1 MKRWLF
7 WVLIFIPFSAFTQGE
22 NAHWLLGY
30 WPLSYDKGHMTF
42 DSSSYVYNKE
52 FRKMAFEGTEATIS
66 DRNGNFLMSSNGVW
80 IANATNDT
88 MLNGG
93 GLNPGPEVNSNPNGL
108 ILPYANVFL
117 PFPGDTNKYIL
128 LHHTAKFD
136 GYGYISNEMLFTIID
151 KLGDGGLGSVITKN
165 DTILRDTLNYGIG
178 ACKHANGRDWWV
190 VMQKHNTDLIY
201 VVLITPNGVDQ
212 IVTQHLNVPYAWY
225 NVTHPTFSQDGNL
238 FSYFRYDSITVASS
252 VLLLNFDRCN
262 GVFSNPRVIPMTTSS
277 YLWGLNFS
285 PNDQY
290 LYTNTSGLLF
300 QIDVNTLQVDTVA
313 TYDGYC
319 YQYNPNVS
327 LCTTFFNEYLAA
339 NGKIYITS
347 GGSVQHIHEMNYP
360 DSAGAACDLQQHSI
374 FLDMFNFRAVPN
386 HPNYHLG
393 PVIGSICDSLSVG
406 QEEYY
411 SQIQNFQ
418 ISPNPLKDGP
428 LQIMYLLPQ
437 NQSGIFEVY
446 DLNGKIIYQQKLPP
460 WSSMQSISLPNLRAG
475 LYSCVIRSGGSV
487 VSKKLLKM

>member
-1 MKRWLF
+1 MKRLLF
-7 WVLIFIPFSAFTQGE
+7 LLVLFSSLAMGQGE
-22 NAHWLLGY
+22 NAVWLMGNQGL
-30 WPLSYDKGHMTF
+30 PYDKGKMTF
-42 DSSSYVYNKE
+42 DSSSYIYNKE
-52 FRKMAFEGTEATIS
+52 FRKMAFRGTEATIS

-93 GLNPGPEVNSNPNGL
+93 GLNPGTEVNSNPNGL
-108 ILPYANVFL
+108 LLDFANIFL
-117 PFPGDTNKYIL
+117 PFNSDTNKYFL
-128 LHHTAKFD
+128 FHHTVEFD
-136 GYGYISNEMLFTIID
+136 GISYLANQLFLTKID
-151 KLGDGGLGSVITKN
+151 LALDSGKGGVVSKN
-165 DTILRDTLNYGIG
+165 DTVFSDSLNWGIG

-190 VMQKHNTDLIY
+190 VMQKHNSDIVY
-201 VVLITPNGVDQ
+201 VVLVTPDGIKQVNSQ
-212 IVTQHLNVPYAWY
+212 YLNVPYAWY
-225 NVTHPTFSQDGNL
+225 NSTNLAFSLNGEL
-238 FSYFRYDSITVASS
+238 FSYVRYYPPTKESTLQ
-252 VLLLNFDRCN
+252 LLDFDRCN
-262 GVFSNPRVIPMTTSS
+262 GMFSNPRVINLTSNS
-277 YLWGLNFS
+277 FVWGNSFS
-285 PNDQY
+285 PSGQY
-290 LYTNTSGLLF
+290 LYANTSTNLF
-300 QIDVNTLQVDTVA
+300 QINVNTLQVDTVA

-319 YQYNPNVS
+319 YQYNPNNF

-347 GGSVQHIHEMNYP
+347 GSTVFHIHEMNYP

-393 PVIGSICDSLSVG
+393 PVIGSVCDSLSVG

-487 VSKKLLKM
+487 VSRKLLKI

>member
-1 MKRWLF
+1 MKRLLF
-7 WVLIFIPFSAFTQGE
+7 LLVLFSSLAMGQGE
-22 NAHWLLGY
+22 NAVWLMGNQGL
-30 WPLSYDKGHMTF
+30 PYDKGKMTF
-42 DSSSYVYNKE
+42 DSSSYIYNKE
-52 FRKMAFEGTEATIS
+52 FRKMAFRGTEATIS

-93 GLNPGPEVNSNPNGL
+93 GLNPGPEVNGDPNGL
-108 ILPYANVFL
+108 LLPFANMFLPY
-117 PFPGDTNKYIL
+117 PGDTSKYVL
-128 LHHTAKFD
+128 FHHVSLFD
-136 GYGYISNEMLFTIID
+136 GVSYPVYEMLM
-151 KLGDGGLGSVITKN
+151 SVIDITLDNGKGAVISKN
-165 DTILRDTLNYGIG
+165 DTVFKDTLNWGIG
-178 ACKHANGRDWWV
+178 ACRHANGRDWWI
-190 VMQKHNTDLIY
+190 VMHENATDAIYTVLFTAQGIHSIQKQSL
-201 VVLITPNGVDQ
+201 GVP
-212 IVTQHLNVPYAWY
+212 LSWY
-225 NVTHPTFSQDGNL
+225 NVSSYVFSPNGDHFAFTNSDSAVVNGYIYL
-238 FSYFRYDSITVASS
+238 FD
-252 VLLLNFDRCN
+252 FDRCN
-262 GVFSNPRVIPMTTSS
+262 GQFSNTRIIPTSQNGF
-277 YLWGLNFS
+277 LWGVNFS
-285 PNDQY
+285 PSGQF
-290 LYTNTSGLLF
+290 LYANTSGYLF
-300 QIDVNTLQVDTVA
+300 QIDVNTLQIDTVA

-319 YQYNPNVS
+319 YQYNPNNF

-347 GGSVQHIHEMNYP
+347 GSTVFHLHEMNYP
-360 DSAGAACDLQQHSI
+360 DSAGAACDLQQHAI

-393 PVIGSICDSLSVG
+393 PVIGSVCDSLSVG

-428 LQIMYLLPQ
+428 LQIIYLLPQ

-460 WSSMQSISLPNLRAG
+460 WSSMQSISFPNLRAG

>member
-1 MKRWLF
+1 MRKLLF
-7 WVLIFIPFSAFTQGE
+7 WILVFAPIIAFSQGE
-22 NAHWLLGY
+22 NAIWLLGDQFY
-30 WPLSYDKGHMTF
+30 QFDKGRMTF
-42 DSSSYVYNKE
+42 DSTSYNYQKE
-52 FRKMAFEGTEATIS
+52 FRKMAVLGTEATIS

-93 GLNPGPEVNSNPNGL
+93 GLNPGAEVNSNPNGL
-108 ILPYANVFL
+108 LLDNANIFL
-117 PFPGDTNKYIL
+117 SFNSDTNKYFLI
-128 LHHTAKFD
+128 HHTCDFD
-136 GYGYISNEMLFTIID
+136 GISYLAFQMFLTKIDLSLDNGKGAII
-151 KLGDGGLGSVITKN
+151 SKN
-165 DTILRDTLNYGIG
+165 DTVFSDTLNWGIG

-190 VMQKHNTDLIY
+190 VMQKHNSD
-201 VVLITPNGVDQ
+201 VVYAVLFTPDGVNT
-212 IVTQHLNVPYAWY
+212 IVTQHLNVPFAWY
-225 NVTHPTFSQDGNL
+225 NSTSLVFSNDGNH
-238 FSYFRYDSITVASS
+238 FSYIRYYPPTKESTLQ
-252 VLLLNFDRCN
+252 LLDFDRCN
-262 GVFSNPRVIPMTTSS
+262 GVFNNPRIVPLTSNS
-277 YLWGLNFS
+277 FIFGNSFS
-285 PNDQY
+285 PNGQY
-290 LYTNTSGLLF
+290 VYANTSEYLF

-313 TYDGYC
+313 TYDGFC
-319 YQYNPNVS
+319 YPNNPW
-327 LCTTFFNEYLAA
+327 CTTFFNEYLAA

-347 GGSVQHIHEMNYP
+347 GSSSQHIHEMNYP
-360 DSAGAACDLQQHSI
+360 DSAGVACDLQQHAI
-374 FLDMFNFRAVPN
+374 FLDMWNFRAVPN

-437 NQSGIFEVY
+437 NLPGLFEVY

-460 WSSMQSISLPNLRAG
+460 WSSMQSINLPSLRAG

>member
-1 MKRWLF
+1 MVNGDDILG
-7 WVLIFIPFSAFTQGE
+7 QG
-22 NAHWLLGY
+22 W
-30 WPLSYDKGHMTF
+30 
-42 DSSSYVYNKE
+42 YNE
-52 FRKMAFEGTEATIS
+52 MVILPS
-66 DRNGNFLMSSNGVW
+66 PN
-80 IANATNDT
+80 
-88 MLNGG
+88 
-93 GLNPGPEVNSNPNGL
+93 NSNQYYLFSIGVTNSSDYGL
-108 ILPYANVFL
+108 FYSV
-117 PFPGDTNKYIL
+117 
-128 LHHTAKFD
+128 
-136 GYGYISNEMLFTIID
+136 ID
-151 KLGDGGLGSVITKN
+151 MSLDGGLGAVTQKNIMLDSVPAVDCLKAI
-165 DTILRDTLNYGIG
+165 
-178 ACKHANGRDWWV
+178 KHGNGRDWWV
-190 VMQKHNTDLIY
+190 VMQKHNSDILYI
-201 VVLITPNGVDQ
+201 VLATPDGIKQVT
-212 IVTQHLNVPYAWY
+212 TQHLNVPYAWY
-225 NVTHPTFSQDGNL
+225 NSTNLVFSNNGNF
-238 FSYFRYDSITVASS
+238 FSYFRYDSTTVASS

-262 GVFSNPRVIPMTTSS
+262 GVFSNPRVIPLTASS
-277 YLWGLNFS
+277 YLWGLSFS
-285 PNDQY
+285 PSGQL
-290 LYTNTSGLLF
+290 LYANTSTYLF

-360 DSAGAACDLQQHSI
+360 DSAGAACDLQQHAI

-393 PVIGSICDSLSVG
+393 PVIGSVCDSLSVG